1 MIPTHHCSLC
11 GYRFNENEMAERG
24 CATCPTRSG
33 GCGLVRCPS
42 CGYEWPPESGSVLA
56 GLIGRL
62 FSREDPK
69 ESSRGET

>member
-1 MIPTHHCSLC
+1 MTHHCSLC
-11 GYRFNENEMAERG
+11 GYRFNEDEMSVQG
-24 CATCPTRSG
+24 CSKCPSSPG

-56 GLIGRL
+56 KFVSKL
-62 FSREDPK
+62 FPNK